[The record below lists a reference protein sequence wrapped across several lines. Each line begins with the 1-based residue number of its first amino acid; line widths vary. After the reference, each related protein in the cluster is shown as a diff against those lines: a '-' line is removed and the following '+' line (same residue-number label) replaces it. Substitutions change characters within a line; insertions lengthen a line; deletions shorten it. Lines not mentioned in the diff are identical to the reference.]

1 MRGAGL
7 ILAAAAS
14 AHAACDWKNVHT
26 GGGGGFVPSIQF
38 HPTEKGVAFART
50 DIGGLYRLNDD
61 DSWTPVTDANGFA
74 HDGNWNRWGIDAL
87 ALDPSDANKVY
98 IAAGMYTNDWDPNNG
113 TIARSSDKGETWEVT
128 TLPFKVGGNMPGR
141 GMGERLAVDPKN
153 SQILYFG
160 ARSGKGLWKSTDGGA
175 TFAKVSSFEAVG
187 TYRPGAETDAY
198 NGDLQGLT
206 FVTFDETS
214 EAVNGATSR
223 IFVGTA
229 DNTTASVYVS
239 TDAGATWGPVADQP
253 AKFFPHKAKLSVA
266 EKVIYFT
273 YSDGSGP
280 YDGTQGAVYRYD
292 LTSGKWT
299 DITPTSGTDL
309 FYGFGGIAVDAQK
322 PGTIVVATLNSWYP
336 DAQLFRSTD
345 SGATWKKI
353 WNWEA
358 DGKVAPQY
366 TIGAKNAPWIKTNFL
381 DVDTKKLGWMI
392 ESLEI
397 DPHDSDRWMY
407 GTGVTIYGGHDLTN
421 WDKNQTITI
430 ESLASGI
437 EEMAVS
443 SLASAPG
450 GSELLFATLD
460 NNGFTYDSVADLSK
474 APQTAWTNPWWSSSV
489 SVDFAGNDVTKV
501 VRIGKATGTPQLAL
515 SSDGGATWAV
525 NNATGTTAADGTV
538 AYSADGDVILWS
550 TLNEGVLASRN
561 QGKLENVTLPA
572 SSVIASDK
580 KAAGV
585 FYAGS
590 KSTFYVS
597 TDGAATFTEAP
608 LGNVTE
614 IRHIAAHPTQAGEIW
629 VSTDAGIFHSTDSG
643 KTFSVLSSSPS
654 NAHAISVGKGD
665 GTAWNLYVFGNG
677 SEGKKLYGSADG
689 GATWVDIQGSYSFGA
704 IDGAALVGSANEAN
718 VVYVGTNGRGVMHSS
733 CPISNSTA
741 APAASPARRQLR
753 SRPMRFGR
761 AIHNKHM
768 H

>member
-336 DAQLFRSTD
+336 DAQLFRSTN

-353 WNWEA
+353 WNWGA